1 MPFENLVG
9 LDIADEATYQSYR
22 EAMLP
27 ILNRYG
33 GGFRYDLRISEVLKA
48 ESGAQNINRV
58 FIIHFPDRAAKEAF
72 FADADYLEARAK
84 YFEPSVATV
93 TILAEYN
100 RL

>member
-9 LDIADEATYQSYR
+9 LDVADEATYQSYR

-33 GGFRYDLRISEVLKA
+33 GGFRYDFRVSEVLKS
-48 ESGAQNINRV
+48 ETDSEINRV

-93 TILAEYN
+93 TILSEYE
-100 RL
+100 L